1 MAFRIIREDITRVKA
16 DAIVNTANPHPVIGG
31 GTDTAIYEAAGKD
44 QLLNAR
50 KVIGDIEPG
59 EAIETPAFNLNA
71 KYIIHTVTPI
81 WRGGNNNEFDT
92 LKNAYK
98 NSMELAKKLRCKSI
112 AFPLMATGSNG
123 FPKDKALQIALST
136 IQEFLIDNE
145 MKVILVVFDQKAF
158 VLSGKLTN
166 KIKAYI
172 DENYVGQAN
181 EREYDYYRVGSERYH
196 RNVRFNATEELLE
209 CSEPILLKKCS
220 SVDFS
225 VDQLDKT
232 FQEKL
237 FEIIDARGIQG
248 PDVYKNYVSKQVYSK
263 LQSDKHYQPSKTTAL
278 ALCLSLH
285 LNVDKTEELLKSA
298 GYVLSPSNL
307 SDMIIKACI
316 VNKEYNLVIIDTYLF
331 ENGCQPFNKFEN

>member
-50 KVIGDIEPG
+50 KVIGDIDPG
-59 EAIETPAFNLNA
+59 DAVETPAFNLNA

-81 WRGGNNNEFDT
+81 WKGGNNNEFDI

-98 NSMELAKKLRCKSI
+98 NSMELALKLKCKSI

-136 IQEFLIDNE
+136 IQEFLIEND

-181 EREYDYYRVGSERYH
+181 EREYKYRRNNSVRYQEIEEYEDA
-196 RNVRFNATEELLE
+196 VFNCQEDTIELA
-209 CSEPILLKKCS
+209 SIAIEPI
-220 SVDFS
+220 
-225 VDQLDKT
+225 DKT

-263 LQSDKHYQPSKTTAL
+263 LQSDKNYQPSKTTAL

-285 LNVDKTEELLKSA
+285 LSVEKTEELLRSA
-298 GYVLSPSNL
+298 GYVLSPSSL

-316 VNKEYNLVIIDTYLF
+316 INKEYDLIQIDLYLF
-331 ENGCQPFNKFEN
+331 ENGCQPFNKG

>member
-31 GTDTAIYEAAGKD
+31 GTDTAIYEAADKE

-50 KVIGDIEPG
+50 KVIGEIEPG

-71 KYIIHTVTPI
+71 KYIIHTVTPV

-98 NSMELAKKLRCKSI
+98 NSMELAKKLKCKSI

-181 EREYDYYRVGSERYH
+181 EREYKYRNRFHSTARY
-196 RNVRFNATEELLE
+196 NEIEEEYDGAVCFSQEETVKLA
-209 CSEPILLKKCS
+209 SIAIEPI
-220 SVDFS
+220 
-225 VDQLDKT
+225 DKT

-237 FEIIDARGIQG
+237 FEIIDARGLQG
-248 PDVYKNYVSKQVYSK
+248 KDVYKNYISKQVYSK

-285 LNVDKTEELLKSA
+285 LNVVKTEELLKSA
-298 GYVLSPSNL
+298 GYVLSPSSL

>member
-31 GTDTAIYEAAGKD
+31 GTDTAIYEAAGKE

-50 KVIGDIEPG
+50 KVIGEIEPG

-98 NSMELAKKLRCKSI
+98 NSMELAKKLHCKSI

-166 KIKAYI
+166 KIKAF
-172 DENYVGQAN
+172 
-181 EREYDYYRVGSERYH
+181 SEFSRKL
-196 RNVRFNATEELLE
+196 NNTQETLN
-209 CSEPILLKKCS
+209 KK
-220 SVDFS
+220 
-225 VDQLDKT
+225 
-232 FQEKL
+232 
-237 FEIIDARGIQG
+237 IDAS
-248 PDVYKNYVSKQVYSK
+248 KNALEKMGSAGRVVANALQK
-263 LQSDKHYQPSKTTAL
+263 LQGLTNSVSR
-278 ALCLSLH
+278 
-285 LNVDKTEELLKSA
+285 
-298 GYVLSPSNL
+298 
-307 SDMIIKACI
+307 
-316 VNKEYNLVIIDTYLF
+316 NLVVLTKGIAAVSFALKALMKSTIILGAIQLLAEGIEWLTEKIKGFLQF
-331 ENGCQPFNKFEN
+331 

>member
-31 GTDTAIYEAAGKD
+31 GTDTAIYEAAGKE

-50 KVIGDIEPG
+50 KVIGEIEPG

-98 NSMELAKKLRCKSI
+98 NSMELAKKLKCKSI

-181 EREYDYYRVGSERYH
+181 EREYKYRKRFHSTARY
-196 RNVRFNATEELLE
+196 NEIEEEYDGAVCFSQEETVKLA
-209 CSEPILLKKCS
+209 SIAIEPI
-220 SVDFS
+220 
-225 VDQLDKT
+225 DKT

-237 FEIIDARGIQG
+237 FEIIDARGLQG
-248 PDVYKNYVSKQVYSK
+248 KDVYKNYISKQVYSK

-298 GYVLSPSNL
+298 GYVLSPSSL

>member
-31 GTDTAIYEAAGKD
+31 GTDTAIYEAAGKE

-71 KYIIHTVTPI
+71 KYIIHTVTPV
-81 WRGGNNNEFDT
+81 WHGGNNNEFDT

-98 NSMELAKKLRCKSI
+98 NSMELAKKLKCKSI

-181 EREYDYYRVGSERYH
+181 EREYKYRNRYLSTA
-196 RNVRFNATEELLE
+196 RFNEIEDEYDGAVCFSQEEPVKLA
-209 CSEPILLKKCS
+209 SIAIEPI
-220 SVDFS
+220 
-225 VDQLDKT
+225 DKT

-237 FEIIDARGIQG
+237 FEIIDARGLQG
-248 PDVYKNYVSKQVYSK
+248 KDVYKNYISKQVYSK

-298 GYVLSPSNL
+298 GYVLSPSSL

-316 VNKEYNLVIIDTYLF
+316 INKEYDLIQIDLYLF
-331 ENGCQPFNKFEN
+331 ENGCQPFNKG

>member
-31 GTDTAIYEAAGKD
+31 GTDTAIYEAAGKE

-50 KVIGDIEPG
+50 KVIGEIEPG

-98 NSMELAKKLRCKSI
+98 NSMELAKKLHCKSI

-181 EREYDYYRVGSERYH
+181 EREYKYRNRFHSTARY
-196 RNVRFNATEELLE
+196 NEIEEEYDGAVCFSQEETVKLA
-209 CSEPILLKKCS
+209 SIAIEPI
-220 SVDFS
+220 
-225 VDQLDKT
+225 DKT

-237 FEIIDARGIQG
+237 FEIIDARGLQG
-248 PDVYKNYVSKQVYSK
+248 KDVYKNYISKQVYSK

-298 GYVLSPSNL
+298 GYVLSPSSL

>member
-31 GTDTAIYEAAGKD
+31 GTDTAIYEAAGKE

-50 KVIGDIEPG
+50 KVIGEIEPG

-98 NSMELAKKLRCKSI
+98 NSMELAKKLKCKSI

-181 EREYDYYRVGSERYH
+181 EREYKYRNRFHSTARY
-196 RNVRFNATEELLE
+196 NEIEEEYDGAVCFSQEETVKLA
-209 CSEPILLKKCS
+209 SIAIEPI
-220 SVDFS
+220 
-225 VDQLDKT
+225 DKT

-237 FEIIDARGIQG
+237 FEIIDARGLQG
-248 PDVYKNYVSKQVYSK
+248 KDVYKNYISKQVYSK

-285 LNVDKTEELLKSA
+285 LNVVKTEELLKSA
-298 GYVLSPSNL
+298 GYVLSPSSL

>member
-31 GTDTAIYEAAGKD
+31 GTDTAIYEAAGKE

-98 NSMELAKKLRCKSI
+98 NSMELAKKLHCKSI

-181 EREYDYYRVGSERYH
+181 EREYKYRNRFHSTARY
-196 RNVRFNATEELLE
+196 NEIEEEYDGAVCFSQEETVKLA
-209 CSEPILLKKCS
+209 SIAIEPI
-220 SVDFS
+220 
-225 VDQLDKT
+225 DKT

-237 FEIIDARGIQG
+237 FEIIDARGLQG
-248 PDVYKNYVSKQVYSK
+248 KDVYKNYISKQVYSK

-298 GYVLSPSNL
+298 GYVLSPSSL

>member
-31 GTDTAIYEAAGKD
+31 GTDTAIYEAAGKE

-71 KYIIHTVTPI
+71 KYIIHTVTPV

-98 NSMELAKKLRCKSI
+98 NSMELAKKLHCKSI

-181 EREYDYYRVGSERYH
+181 EREYKYRNRFHSTARY
-196 RNVRFNATEELLE
+196 NEIEEEYDGAVCFSQEETVKLA
-209 CSEPILLKKCS
+209 SIAIEPI
-220 SVDFS
+220 
-225 VDQLDKT
+225 DKT

-237 FEIIDARGIQG
+237 FEIIDARGLQG
-248 PDVYKNYVSKQVYSK
+248 KDVYKNYISKQVYSK

-298 GYVLSPSNL
+298 GYVLSPSSL

>member
-31 GTDTAIYEAAGKD
+31 GTDTAIYEAAGKE

-50 KVIGDIEPG
+50 KVIGEIEPG

-98 NSMELAKKLRCKSI
+98 NSMELAKKLKCKSI

-181 EREYDYYRVGSERYH
+181 EREYKYRNRFHSTARY
-196 RNVRFNATEELLE
+196 NEIEEEYDGAVCFSQEETVKLA
-209 CSEPILLKKCS
+209 SIAIEPI
-220 SVDFS
+220 
-225 VDQLDKT
+225 DKT

-237 FEIIDARGIQG
+237 FEIIDARGLQG
-248 PDVYKNYVSKQVYSK
+248 KDVYKNYISKQVYSK
-263 LQSDKHYQPSKTTAL
+263 LQSDKYYQPSKTTAL

-298 GYVLSPSNL
+298 GYVLSPSSL

>member
-31 GTDTAIYEAAGKD
+31 GTDTAIYEAAGKE

-50 KVIGDIEPG
+50 KVIGEIEPG

-98 NSMELAKKLRCKSI
+98 NSMELAKKLKCKSI

-181 EREYDYYRVGSERYH
+181 EREYKYRNRYLSTARFSEI
-196 RNVRFNATEELLE
+196 EEEYDGAVCCSLE
-209 CSEPILLKKCS
+209 ETMELPALDFPIEPI
-220 SVDFS
+220 
-225 VDQLDKT
+225 DKT

-237 FEIIDARGIQG
+237 FEIIDARGLQG
-248 PDVYKNYVSKQVYSK
+248 KDVYKNYISKQVYSK

-298 GYVLSPSNL
+298 GYVLSPSSL

-316 VNKEYNLVIIDTYLF
+316 INKEYNLVIIDTYLF
-331 ENGCQPFNKFEN
+331 ENGCQPFNKG

>member
-1 MAFRIIREDITRVKA
+1 MAFRIIRDDITRVKA

-31 GTDTAIYEAAGKD
+31 GTDTAIYEAAGKE

-50 KVIGDIEPG
+50 KVIGEIEPG

-98 NSMELAKKLRCKSI
+98 NSMELAKKLKCKSI

-181 EREYDYYRVGSERYH
+181 EREYKYRRNNSVRYQEI
-196 RNVRFNATEELLE
+196 EEYDGAVCFSQEETVKLA
-209 CSEPILLKKCS
+209 SIAIEPI
-220 SVDFS
+220 
-225 VDQLDKT
+225 DKT

-237 FEIIDARGIQG
+237 FEIIDARGLQG
-248 PDVYKNYVSKQVYSK
+248 KDVYKNYISKQVYSK

-298 GYVLSPSNL
+298 GYVLSPSSL

>member
-1 MAFRIIREDITRVKA
+1 MAFRIIRDDITRVKA
-16 DAIVNTANPHPVIGG
+16 DAIVNTANPKPVIGG
-31 GTDTAIYEAAGKD
+31 GTDTAVYEAAGKE
-44 QLLNAR
+44 QLLAAR
-50 KVIGDIEPG
+50 KVIGNIDPG
-59 EAIETPAFNLNA
+59 DAVETPAFNLKA
-71 KYIIHTVTPI
+71 KYIIHTVGPI
-81 WRGGNNNEFDT
+81 WNGGKSNEFDI

-98 NSMELAKKLRCKSI
+98 NSMELAKRLNCKSI

-181 EREYDYYRVGSERYH
+181 EREYKYRNRLFATARYQEI
-196 RNVRFNATEELLE
+196 EEEYKDAVCFSQEEPVKLA
-209 CSEPILLKKCS
+209 SIAIEPI
-220 SVDFS
+220 
-225 VDQLDKT
+225 DKT

-263 LQSDKHYQPSKTTAL
+263 LQSDKNYQPSKTTAL

-285 LNVDKTEELLKSA
+285 LSVEKTEELLKSA
-298 GYVLSPSNL
+298 GYVLSPSSL

-316 VNKEYNLVIIDTYLF
+316 INKEYDLIQIDLYLF
-331 ENGCQPFNKFEN
+331 ENGCQPFNKG

>member
-71 KYIIHTVTPI
+71 KYIIHTVTPV

-98 NSMELAKKLRCKSI
+98 NSMELAKKLHCKSI

-181 EREYDYYRVGSERYH
+181 EREYKYRNRYFSTA
-196 RNVRFNATEELLE
+196 RFNEIEEE
-209 CSEPILLKKCS
+209 YDGAVCCSFEETMELPALDFPIEPI
-220 SVDFS
+220 
-225 VDQLDKT
+225 DKT

-237 FEIIDARGIQG
+237 FEIIDARGLQG
-248 PDVYKNYVSKQVYSK
+248 KDVYKNYISKQVYSK

-298 GYVLSPSNL
+298 GYVLSPSSL

-331 ENGCQPFNKFEN
+331 ENGCQPFNKG